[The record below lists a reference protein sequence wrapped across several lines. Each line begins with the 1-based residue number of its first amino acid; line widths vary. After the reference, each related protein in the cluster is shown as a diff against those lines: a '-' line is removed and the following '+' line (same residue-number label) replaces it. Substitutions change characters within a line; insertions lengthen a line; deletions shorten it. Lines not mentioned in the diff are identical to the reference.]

1 MRSKTGTTTSVEVSF
16 TFNNNLEPSEKE
28 AQMEIVA
35 DIVALEEDDIIL
47 LEEEKKDVALGAD
60 RVLHLSALGDQV
72 KEPRFTDVQSHQEA
86 AARVA
91 REELRLK

>member
-35 DIVALEEDDIIL
+35 DIVD
-47 LEEEKKDVALGAD
+47 
-60 RVLHLSALGDQV
+60 
-72 KEPRFTDVQSHQEA
+72 F
-86 AARVA
+86 
-91 REELRLK
+91 